1 MTTKTAA
8 EIHDWLVTY
17 VAKELQLAPAALD
30 ANKRL
35 FDLGLTSRQSVLL
48 AGDLEDWLGVPISP
62 DLTWDHPTIAALA
75 AHLGTAE

>member
-1 MTTKTAA
+1 MTQTQIA
-8 EIHDWLVTY
+8 EWLVAY
-17 VAKELQLAPAALD
+17 VARELDVAPTD
-30 ANKRL
+30 IDPDQRL

-75 AHLGTAE
+75 AHLGTPA

>member
-1 MTTKTAA
+1 MTQDQIQA
-8 EIHDWLVTY
+8 WLVAY
-17 VAKELQLAPAALD
+17 VARELKIAPGELD
-30 ANKRL
+30 PHQRL

-75 AHLGTAE
+75 AHLGTPA

>member
-1 MTTKTAA
+1 MTHQQ
-8 EIHDWLVTY
+8 IQDWLVAY
-17 VAKELQLAPAALD
+17 VARELDVAPSELD
-30 ANKRL
+30 PHQRL

-75 AHLGTAE
+75 AHLGTPA